1 MTTEDQLFQIADAT
15 RSKIDK
21 TEQKDHLAPIIFL
34 KMADESEDNL
44 EIEIPDDHDWA
55 ELRKQEK
62 DIAKHLE
69 ETYQIL
75 EEENEIIKNSLVT
88 PGYSDETP
96 LDDKTLRR
104 VIALADNIQLG
115 EEGEA
120 WKLFRDFISRLV
132 EAEGRDGGMGTTPDA
147 ISKLMATILP
157 QTQEDRSEV
166 SFHSPTVGMGGTA
179 SEVHEVF
186 GENSVE
192 TEVTGQEINPG
203 FAKFAE
209 ASLIL
214 KGTSP
219 DIRVGDS
226 LSEPQFTDGKS
237 LTKFDYVVSDPPF
250 SIDWK
255 KEELEDDEFNRFFWT
270 EKLPRKDRA
279 DYAFLFHALGQLEE
293 DGKAVFL
300 APQGML
306 FRKHESKFREAL
318 VDHDLIEALISL
330 PKGIFRNVGV
340 PATLMV
346 LNKDKPSERE
356 GKIFMMDANQ
366 DSFFEETKNVNK
378 LTEEGIEAIR
388 ESYYS
393 FAEEPKVSR
402 IISNSEIRDN
412 SFNLNMALYIDTTE
426 EPETGDLQQLIK
438 EYEKVSEDQKRLEE
452 KLQDQFEVIKDE

>member
-15 RSKIDK
+15 RNKIDI
-21 TEQKDHLAPIIFL
+21 TEQKNHLAPIIFL
-34 KMADESEDNL
+34 KMADESEEDL
-44 EIEIPDDHDWA
+44 KIKMPDDYGWE
-55 ELRKQEK
+55 ELRKQEQ
-62 DIAKHLE
+62 DIAEQLE
-69 ETYQIL
+69 EIYQRL
-75 EEENEIIKNSLVT
+75 EEENEIIKNPLIT
-88 PGYSDETP
+88 HGYSDETP

-104 VIALADNIQLG
+104 VIALADNLQTSED
-115 EEGEA
+115 EEV

-132 EAEGRDGGMGTTPDA
+132 EAEGRDGGMGHTPTE
-147 ISKLMATILP
+147 ISRLMAKIIP
-157 QTQEDRSEV
+157 KSEENSSEV
-166 SFHSPTVGMGGTA
+166 SIHSPTIGMGGTLA
-179 SEVHEVF
+179 EVDEVF
-186 GENSVE
+186 REDGVE
-192 TEVTGQEINPG
+192 TEVTGQEINPN
-203 FAKFAE
+203 FTKFAE
-209 ASLIL
+209 ATLIL
-214 KGTSP
+214 KGKSP

-226 LSEPQFTDGKS
+226 LSDPQFTEGKS
-237 LTKFDYVVSDPPF
+237 LTKFDYLVSDPPF
-250 SIDWK
+250 SMDWK
-255 KEELEDDEFNRFFWT
+255 KEEVEEDEFNRFFWT

-306 FRKHESKFREAL
+306 FRKHESNFREAL

-366 DSFFEETKNVNK
+366 DSFFEETKNMNK
-378 LTEEGIEAIR
+378 LTQEGIETIR
-388 ESYYS
+388 ESLYS

-402 IISNSEIRDN
+402 IISNSEIRNN

-426 EPETGDLQQLIK
+426 EPKTGDLQQLIK
-438 EYEKVSEDQKRLEE
+438 EYEAVSEDQKKLEE
-452 KLQDQFEVIKDE
+452 KLQDQLEVIKNE